1 MILHTPLCD
10 LLGIRYPIMQAGMGS
25 FQGLVTPP
33 ALVAAVSNA
42 GGMGCLGGTGLQP
55 DELRATIRQIRALTD
70 KPFGLTLLVPAKTS
84 TEGGTRAEI
93 RADIA
98 RRFPEH
104 RRFVDS
110 LFERFGLQPATV
122 SMKYSLTR
130 ELTDA
135 QVQVALEER
144 VPFLALALGDA
155 REWKDQAREAGTRL
169 VGLVGSLRNV
179 ERQVASGVDIII
191 CQGSEAGGHVGTI
204 ATLPLLPQ
212 VVDAAGSIPVVGAG
226 GIADGRGVAAVLAL
240 GAQAAWCGTV
250 FLFAEET
257 GLPALQLKQLEEGQ
271 SEDFAVSR
279 SMSGKPA
286 RMFRGEVHKAWEAS
300 GLSPLPMPHQAVLMD
315 DFSEA
320 ASRAGRF
327 DLVRNPAGQV
337 AGMLRGV
344 RPAAQIVNELVT
356 QAAETLQRCAGY
368 TRLA

>member
-1 MILHTPLCD
+1 M
-10 LLGIRYPIMQAGMGS
+10 
-25 FQGLVTPP
+25 
-33 ALVAAVSNA
+33 
-42 GGMGCLGGTGLQP
+42 
-55 DELRATIRQIRALTD
+55 
-70 KPFGLTLLVPAKTS
+70 
-84 TEGGTRAEI
+84 
-93 RADIA
+93 
-98 RRFPEH
+98 
-104 RRFVDS
+104 
-110 LFERFGLQPATV
+110 
-122 SMKYSLTR
+122 
-130 ELTDA
+130 
-135 QVQVALEER
+135 
-144 VPFLALALGDA
+144 
-155 REWKDQAREAGTRL
+155 
-169 VGLVGSLRNV
+169 
-179 ERQVASGVDIII
+179 
-191 CQGSEAGGHVGTI
+191 
-204 ATLPLLPQ
+204 
-212 VVDAAGSIPVVGAG
+212 
-226 GIADGRGVAAVLAL
+226 LAL
-240 GAQAAWCGTV
+240 GAQGAWCGTV
-250 FLFAEET
+250 CLFAEET